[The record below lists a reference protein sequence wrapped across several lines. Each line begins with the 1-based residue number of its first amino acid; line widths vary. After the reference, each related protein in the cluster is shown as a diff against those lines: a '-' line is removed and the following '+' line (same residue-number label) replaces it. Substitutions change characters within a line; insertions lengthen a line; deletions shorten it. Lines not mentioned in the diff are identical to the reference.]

1 MWQVLT
7 KRGVWRCASIAMNH
21 AVCTDYG
28 TDQPYTP
35 VRLCRA
41 L

>member
-7 KRGVWRCASIAMNH
+7 KRGVWRCASIAMHH
-21 AVCTDYG
+21 AVCLETDTG
-28 TDQPYTP
+28 APYTP